1 MLHVTTSLYRQSL
14 FQTVRPLYAHTFV
27 LMLGLACLSP
37 VARAADG
44 SRPQI
49 DPQLQRPQDI
59 PLERLERPF
68 QTRINLN
75 RASIEQLVALP
86 GMSATMAQQIIE
98 DRPYHAKTDLLEK
111 HILPDA
117 AYDRIKNLIT
127 IE

>member
-1 MLHVTTSLYRQSL
+1 M
-14 FQTVRPLYAHTFV
+14 
-27 LMLGLACLSP
+27 
-37 VARAADG
+37 
-44 SRPQI
+44 
-49 DPQLQRPQDI
+49 
-59 PLERLERPF
+59 ERLERPF